1 MCLEIARDVRK
12 GDARQARGEGW
23 GRWWSVQGGGEG
35 HVSKEKMHV
44 GERFSFLSS
53 FLGGDFN
60 LVVIQRERERELV
73 NCLRKAITICHVY
86 GGMFFARTIN
96 YLTIFINSPIF
107 GKFGVNKT

>member
-12 GDARQARGEGW
+12 GDARQARGEG
-23 GRWWSVQGGGEG
+23 GGVCKEGGG

>member
-1 MCLEIARDVRK
+1 M
-12 GDARQARGEGW
+12 RGKREG
-23 GRWWSVQGGGEG
+23 RGGEG
-35 HVSKEKMHV
+35 GGVCKE
-44 GERFSFLSS
+44 GERGTFRKKKCMWENDFLFFLLFSGATLILSL
-53 FLGGDFN
+53 FK
-60 LVVIQRERERELV
+60 ERERELV